1 VYEWIKDL
9 PLGRPR
15 SNPGQAKGVAAMQA
29 KHQRL
34 RDEAYAQ
41 GLAEFETLAAQ
52 PTFQDFVVL
61 HIAEGYKRDR
71 NCVAICD
78 SDGAVMAFAHRW
90 VLRLSTKR
98 LGYAVQYHADQELEE
113 LRSYWGE
120 TLGIDGSEITV
131 LRKSNSGMLKGRIW
145 RSEFGVLT
153 VRASDTYLRARLQG
167 VDRSDQ
173 ARLVVRLGVRL
184 GAWRSLVTRTV
195 WVGEN
200 PGSNPGAPIVVQS

>member
-1 VYEWIKDL
+1 
-9 PLGRPR
+9 
-15 SNPGQAKGVAAMQA
+15 M
-29 KHQRL
+29 
-34 RDEAYAQ
+34 
-41 GLAEFETLAAQ
+41 
-52 PTFQDFVVL
+52 
-61 HIAEGYKRDR
+61 
-71 NCVAICD
+71 
-78 SDGAVMAFAHRW
+78 
-90 VLRLSTKR
+90 LRLSTKR